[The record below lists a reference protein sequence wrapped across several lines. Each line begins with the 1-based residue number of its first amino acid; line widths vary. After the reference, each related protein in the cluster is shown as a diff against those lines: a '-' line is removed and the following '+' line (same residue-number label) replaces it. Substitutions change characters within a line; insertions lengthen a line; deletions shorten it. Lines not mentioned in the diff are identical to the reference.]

1 MKDKFPLHLG
11 VEHCVTA
18 VATKDHPNNC
28 EGALQEV
35 LNRWLEGARS
45 TGGEARTWCSV
56 LKALENSRKG
66 ELAKQLRVLQTVA
79 RSTM

>member
-11 VEHCVTA
+11 VEPCVTA
-18 VATKDHPNNC
+18 VATKDHPNDC

-45 TGGEARTWCSV
+45 TGGESRTWCSV
-56 LKALENSRKG
+56 LKALENSKKG
-66 ELAKQLRVLQTVA
+66 ELAKQLRTECFRL
-79 RSTM
+79 